1 MKSKEE
7 ALKTRKDNIIII
19 IIIRNIR
26 LKRKAVIRLPSDR
39 ATSRPRALER
49 SSDKKS
55 GEREMGDGSGTN
67 NGKHNNTIIL
77 EDTFWKSGMAN

>member
-1 MKSKEE
+1 MKTNIDKIKKKRNMRLTMKEE
-7 ALKTRKDNIIII
+7 
-19 IIIRNIR
+19 
-26 LKRKAVIRLPSDR
+26 IRLPSDR